1 MAKKKAANDS
11 PKSPLAARPGTQP
24 RGKRKVA
31 RYVTNVE
38 TGEKQRAYKAAIGR
52 TTRTR
57 VRDEKAKP
65 KTYKRVLGK
74 GGLKKKRTQKRVETR
89 KTNKSAI
96 SAAKADLRKSLGRAM
111 IASKGNLDKAKKS
124 AIFKESSARV
134 LEWLNSTSSSPEAAN
149 KNFEAMVKKFTSQYE
164 RFSNNTKEKLKA
176 KGMTD
181 KQIASAMNK
190 DGGSLWDKAAD
201 TLTKRGSGKNDK
213 RNESSNADQSKSNT
227 ATQRKRSGTVYA
239 ITKGGRS
246 DKLIA
251 KSAGFGKSYKSET
264 VTSKK
269 KVAEPKV
276 AKGRQ
281 RAASSPR
288 SSTGTKKTATK
299 KVKK

>member
-1 MAKKKAANDS
+1 MAKKKAAKAS
-11 PKSPLAARPGTQP
+11 SKSPLAPRPGTQP

-57 VRDEKAKP
+57 IRDEKAAP
-65 KTYKRVLGK
+65 KTYKKVLGK
-74 GGLKKKRTQKRVETR
+74 GGLKKKRTQKRVEIR
-89 KTNKSAI
+89 KTNKAAI
-96 SAAKADLRKSLGRAM
+96 SAAKADLRRSLGRAM
-111 IASKGNLDKAKKS
+111 IASKGNLEKAKNTKV
-124 AIFKESSARV
+124 FKESSAR
-134 LEWLNSTSSSPEAAN
+134 LKDWLNNTSPSADAAN
-149 KNFEAMVKKFTSQYE
+149 KNFDALVNKFATQYKRFEDSTKNKKLS
-164 RFSNNTKEKLKA
+164 K
-176 KGMTD
+176 KGL
-181 KQIASAMNK
+181 ASA
-190 DGGSLWDKAAD
+190 WEKAAD
-201 TLTKRGSGKNDK
+201 KITKRGSGKKD
-213 RNESSNADQSKSNT
+213 RKSNT
-227 ATQRKRSGTVYA
+227 SNAGQSENNKATQRKRSGTVYA
-239 ITKGGRS
+239 ITKSGRS

>member
-1 MAKKKAANDS
+1 MAKKKAAKAS
-11 PKSPLAARPGTQP
+11 SKSPLAPRPGTQP

-57 VRDEKAKP
+57 IRDEKAAP
-65 KTYKRVLGK
+65 KTYKKVLGK
-74 GGLKKKRTQKRVETR
+74 GGLKKKRTQKRVEIR
-89 KTNKSAI
+89 KTNKAAI
-96 SAAKADLRKSLGRAM
+96 SAAKADLRRSLGRAM
-111 IASKGNLDKAKKS
+111 IASKGNLEKAKNTKV
-124 AIFKESSARV
+124 FKESSAR
-134 LEWLNSTSSSPEAAN
+134 LKDWLNNTSPSADAAN
-149 KNFEAMVKKFTSQYE
+149 KNFDALVNKFATQYKRFEDSTKNKKLS
-164 RFSNNTKEKLKA
+164 K
-176 KGMTD
+176 KGL
-181 KQIASAMNK
+181 ASA
-190 DGGSLWDKAAD
+190 WEKAAD
-201 TLTKRGSGKNDK
+201 KITKRGSGKKD
-213 RNESSNADQSKSNT
+213 RKSNT
-227 ATQRKRSGTVYA
+227 SNAGQSENNKA
-239 ITKGGRS
+239 
-246 DKLIA
+246 IA